1 MAPPANLAQ
10 AQPSTFT
17 RRPVQKT
24 EYEQRIEEAEL
35 EKKVSPPPTLLS
47 SFHRKKLCLMATS
60 SPWPRHH
67 RSSTTAPGSL
77 ESTRH
82 MSTIVL
88 PASLVRAIPPTSPSP
103 LQTSLLRTHR
113 TIPSTTSALEASKS
127 SHAFLPAS
135 PPTHLPSAD
144 IQSRRDISRETS
156 ATESVGQLE
165 EEASRVG
172 AISSV
177 AVDWGSI
184 ELSPEGQW
192 RPQRPQVMAR

>member
-1 MAPPANLAQ
+1 
-10 AQPSTFT
+10 
-17 RRPVQKT
+17 
-24 EYEQRIEEAEL
+24 
-35 EKKVSPPPTLLS
+35 
-47 SFHRKKLCLMATS
+47 MATS

-67 RSSTTAPGSL
+67 RSSTTALGSL

-88 PASLVRAIPPTSPSP
+88 LASLVRAIPPTSPSP

-113 TIPSTTSALEASKS
+113 MIHSTTSALEASKS
-127 SHAFLPAS
+127 SHMPSLLASHSPA
-135 PPTHLPSAD
+135 LSAD

-156 ATESVGQLE
+156 ATESVGQPG

-184 ELSPEGQW
+184 ELYPEGQW
-192 RPQRPQVMAR
+192 RPQRPQVTAR